1 MGLFIYMKKK
11 ITFQLNQ
18 GFHSKLNDM
27 VLMSKE
33 YVKRY
38 FNSEYGARTI
48 STLPYDLNELVL
60 VNTYF
65 DFEDNYIIEHKMD
78 NYDSEVTCTFDLME
92 KIKEWYFGGREK
104 KLLIRLTFDIPA
116 GRCVSLSNFL
126 K

>member
-1 MGLFIYMKKK
+1 MKKK

-27 VLMSKE
+27 VLMSIE
-33 YVKRY
+33 YIKRY
-38 FNSEYGARTI
+38 FNSEYGANLIT
-48 STLPYDLNELVL
+48 SLPYDLNELVL

-78 NYDSEVTCTFDLME
+78 NYDSEATCTFDLME

-116 GRCVSLSNFL
+116 GR
-126 K
+126 